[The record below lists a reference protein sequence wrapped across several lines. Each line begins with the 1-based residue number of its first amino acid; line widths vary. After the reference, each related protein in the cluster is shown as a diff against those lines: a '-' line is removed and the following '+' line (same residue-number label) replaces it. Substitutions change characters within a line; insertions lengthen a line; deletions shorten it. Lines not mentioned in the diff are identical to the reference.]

1 MNRDPAAAPRQ
12 QIVTRFTAR
21 GASSMADGGGQTLGE
36 SMDAAGGNTGD
47 QEAFE
52 RMLSA
57 NLARVVDLIKFAET
71 KNAALLTFS
80 AFWILAL
87 INLLASGRAMPD
99 GFPEAFLLALP
110 VFAISAFVCVLA
122 FLPKIDLQHRHI
134 ANESYKNLLFFSDIA
149 QVALADYEEAARA
162 RYFPTPGA
170 PAPAYLRDLARE
182 VAVNARIADRK
193 FRLFHWAARIM
204 SLAIATLVAPGLW
217 HLAMWIAG

>member
-1 MNRDPAAAPRQ
+1 
-12 QIVTRFTAR
+12 
-21 GASSMADGGGQTLGE
+21 
-36 SMDAAGGNTGD
+36 MDAGGRAEAEAQD
-47 QEAFE
+47 AFE
-52 RMLSA
+52 KILSA

-87 INLLASGRAMPD
+87 INLLASGRALPD
-99 GFPEAFLLALP
+99 GFPEAFLFALP
-110 VFAISAFVCVLA
+110 LFAISAFVCVLA

-149 QVALADYEEAARA
+149 QVALADYEAAARA
-162 RYFPTPGA
+162 RYFPESRASGGA
-170 PAPAYLRDLARE
+170 PGPTYIRDLARE

-204 SLAIATLVAPGLW
+204 SLAIAVLVAPGLW

>member
-1 MNRDPAAAPRQ
+1 
-12 QIVTRFTAR
+12 
-21 GASSMADGGGQTLGE
+21 
-36 SMDAAGGNTGD
+36 MDAGGKAETERQD
-47 QEAFE
+47 AFE
-52 RMLSA
+52 RVLSA
-57 NLARVVDLIKFAET
+57 NLARIVDLIKFAET

-87 INLLASGRAMPD
+87 INLLASGRALPD

-134 ANESYKNLLFFSDIA
+134 ANASYKNLLFFSDIA
-149 QVALADYEEAARA
+149 QVALADYEAAARA
-162 RYFPTPGA
+162 RYFPASGGA
-170 PAPAYLRDLARE
+170 PGVDYISDLARE

-204 SLAIATLVAPGLW
+204 SLAIVVLVAPGLW
-217 HLAMWIAG
+217 HLVIWLVAA

>member
-1 MNRDPAAAPRQ
+1 MNADG
-12 QIVTRFTAR
+12 V
-21 GASSMADGGGQTLGE
+21 GASGKSG
-36 SMDAAGGNTGD
+36 AAQ

-52 RMLSA
+52 KILSA

-87 INLLASGRAMPD
+87 INLLASGRALPD
-99 GFPEAFLLALP
+99 GFAGAFLIALP

-122 FLPKIDLQHRHI
+122 FLPKIDIQHRHI

-149 QVALADYEEAARA
+149 QVALADYEAAARS
-162 RYFPTPGA
+162 RYFPESGASGATPG
-170 PAPAYLRDLARE
+170 PTYIRDLARE

-193 FRLFHWAARIM
+193 VRLYHGAALIM
-204 SLAIATLVAPGLW
+204 SLAIAMLVAPGLW
-217 HLAMWIAG
+217 HLARWIAG

>member
-21 GASSMADGGGQTLGE
+21 GASSMADGGGRTLGE
-36 SMDAAGGNTGD
+36 SMDASGKGTSD

-57 NLARVVDLIKFAET
+57 NLARIVDLIKFAET

-149 QVALADYEEAARA
+149 QVALADYEAAARA